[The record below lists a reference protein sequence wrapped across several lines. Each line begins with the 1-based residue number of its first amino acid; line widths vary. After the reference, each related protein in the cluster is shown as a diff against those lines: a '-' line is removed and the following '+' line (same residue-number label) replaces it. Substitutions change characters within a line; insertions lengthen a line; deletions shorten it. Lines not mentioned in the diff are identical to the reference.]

1 MGNRE
6 RPARSADDQHHMG
19 ANTREKE
26 AGDDVEVRPEDQK
39 AINSFGR
46 LNNRKHDIE
55 DEIKEKQSFHDLL
68 DDASNEMILADEDEP
83 VRHGFGECYFECNK
97 DQAEELLDKQKEDTV
112 KDIAVLNGELNGIH
126 DTLSGLKTQLYG
138 RFGSNINLEETPS
151 A

>member
-6 RPARSADDQHHMG
+6 RLARSADTSTTMG

-55 DEIKEKQSFHDLL
+55 DEIKEKQSLHDLL
-68 DDASNEMILADEDEP
+68 DDASNEMILADEP
-83 VRHGFGECYFECNK
+83 VRYGFGECYFECNK
-97 DQAEELLDKQKEDTV
+97 DQAEELLDKQKEDTL
-112 KDIAVLNGELNGIH
+112 KEIAVLNGEINGIE

-138 RFGSNINLEETPS
+138 RFGSNINLEETP

>member
-1 MGNRE
+1 MGTATRRE
-6 RPARSADDQHHMG
+6 KLARPTAMG
-19 ANTREKE
+19 ANTALQEH
-26 AGDDVEVRPEDQK
+26 GDDVEVRPEDQR

-68 DDASNEMILADEDEP
+68 DDEP
-83 VRHGFGECYFECNK
+83 VRYGFGECYFECNK

-112 KDIAVLNGELNGIH
+112 KEIAVLNGELNGIH

-138 RFGSNINLEETPS
+138 RFGSNINLEETPAS